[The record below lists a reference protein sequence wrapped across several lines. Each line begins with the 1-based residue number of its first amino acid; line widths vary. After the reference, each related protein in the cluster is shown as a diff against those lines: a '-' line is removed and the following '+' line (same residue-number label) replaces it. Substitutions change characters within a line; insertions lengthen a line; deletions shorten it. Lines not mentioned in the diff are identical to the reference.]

1 MAIQSLNL
9 DLPTFAEIRRAKK
22 PAAPPARSM
31 AMPRRYAR
39 TYQAAQSTNQNA
51 SWSMAQTSANQEL
64 RRGLRPMRARS
75 RESRRNDALFKRFIW
90 MMGQGVAGVEGLTL
104 SDVIEGDNENEL
116 DATFNEEFIK
126 GFTEW
131 SKPENASSS
140 GKMSFA
146 DQQKLAI
153 EIVCCDGEVLIRKR
167 LDVPNKFGFA
177 LQFLDVAWLDETF
190 NTVLSNGHR
199 VLMSVELNDFDRP
212 VAYWLTR
219 PASDL
224 LYPEYGTIGQRT
236 RVPAEEIYHR
246 FIVGEHETQAR
257 GEPHGHAVLEMLH
270 TIHGYV
276 DGELYKNRAAACIT
290 DYLIP
295 PKNDEWNEFYEEKG
309 AAETQAVDGFVPGAT
324 RELES
329 AMQQILPPG
338 WEIKTN
344 DVNLPSGNF
353 APFVEGTQRYVATG
367 LNVPYFRLASDLKGV
382 NFTSSRAGDQ
392 EAKQMYRYFQRWLKE
407 QICIPVVFDW
417 AKEQML
423 RKVVPIRQI
432 DYERL
437 APTFDTPGWESV
449 DPETDANA
457 AASDINNFIDTRT
470 RIAAEKGRDFRKV
483 VRKLAEEQK
492 LLKQYGL
499 ELSASKKNS
508 SDAPEERAMYR
519 AFRRWLKE
527 QGSVESTSE

>member
-1 MAIQSLNL
+1 
-9 DLPTFAEIRRAKK
+9 
-22 PAAPPARSM
+22 
-31 AMPRRYAR
+31 
-39 TYQAAQSTNQNA
+39 
-51 SWSMAQTSANQEL
+51 MAQTSANQEL
-64 RRGLRPMRARS
+64 RRALRPARARS
-75 RESRRNDALFKRFIW
+75 RESQRNDALFKRFIW
-90 MMGQGVAGVEGLTL
+90 MMGQNVVGVEGLTL
-104 SDVIEGDNENEL
+104 SDVIEGDDENEL
-116 DATFNEEFIK
+116 DATLNEEIIK
-126 GFTEW
+126 AFSEW

-153 EIVCCDGEVLIRKR
+153 ETACRDGEFLIRKR

-177 LQFLDVAWLDETF
+177 LQFLDAAWLDETF

-199 VLMSVELNDFDRP
+199 VLMSVELDDFDRP

-246 FIVGEHETQAR
+246 FIVSEHETQAR
-257 GEPHGHAVLEMLH
+257 GVPHGHAVLEMLH

-276 DGELYKNRAAACIT
+276 DGELYKNRAAACVT

-295 PKNDEWNEFYEEKG
+295 PKNDEWNDFYEDGKVATEEQ
-309 AAETQAVDGFVPGAT
+309 AALGFTPGAS

-329 AMQQILPPG
+329 ATQQVLPPG

-353 APFVEGTQRYVATG
+353 GPFMEGAQRYVATG

-382 NFTSSRAGDQ
+382 NFTSSRAGDN
-392 EAKQMYRYFQRWLKE
+392 EAKVMYRYFQRWLKE
-407 QICIPVVFDW
+407 QFCIPVFFDW

-423 RKVVPIRQI
+423 RKAVPIRQI

-437 APTFDTPGWESV
+437 APSYDTPGWESV
-449 DPETDANA
+449 DPDTDASA
-457 AASDINNFIDTRT
+457 AEKDIVNCLDTRT
-470 RIAAEKGRDFRKV
+470 RIAAERGRDFRKIV
-483 VRKLAEEQK
+483 KKLAEEEK
-492 LLKQYGL
+492 LLEKAKLQRGTPKGKS
-499 ELSASKKNS
+499 SA
-508 SDAPEERAMYR
+508 DAPEERAMYR

-527 QGSVESTSE
+527 SGSVETPSE